1 MWFAIA
7 PPLPRGL
14 SMPMTTG
21 VIGGTPQVPS
31 SRKKHTITV
40 TSRFSSASFAITI
53 EVLDRTRAADLKANV
68 ESDAAG
74 QVLTAPAPG
83 KVHISFTGPV
93 PKGKEW
99 MALAR
104 SADGG
109 VI

>member
-1 MWFAIA
+1 M
-7 PPLPRGL
+7 
-14 SMPMTTG
+14 
-21 VIGGTPQVPS
+21 
-31 SRKKHTITV
+31 
-40 TSRFSSASFAITI
+40 
-53 EVLDRTRAADLKANV
+53 

-74 QVLTAPAPG
+74 QVLTAPEPG

-99 MALAR
+99 MCLGR

>member
-1 MWFAIA
+1 
-7 PPLPRGL
+7 
-14 SMPMTTG
+14 MPSG
-21 VIGGTPQVPS
+21 K
-31 SRKKHTITV
+31 KKHTVTV
-40 TSRFSSASFAITI
+40 TSKFSSASFSIVI

-74 QVLTAPAPG
+74 QVLTAPEPG

-99 MALAR
+99 MCLGR

>member
-1 MWFAIA
+1 
-7 PPLPRGL
+7 
-14 SMPMTTG
+14 
-21 VIGGTPQVPS
+21 VPS
-31 SRKKHTITV
+31 ARRKHTITV
-40 TSRFSSASFAITI
+40 TSKFSSATFAITI

-83 KVHISFTGPV
+83 KVHIAFTGPA
-93 PKGKEW
+93 PEGKEW
-99 MALAR
+99 LALGR